1 MRTAVA
7 LAIVLA
13 APAAHAQAAPAAQ
26 AHAAVA
32 QARAVA
38 AQAEARTAQAEAAVP
53 QTPAAVPQTPAA
65 APQTPAAAPAPAFVY
80 NPEGRRDPFV
90 SLLKRAADARAARQG
105 KPAAGG
111 VASFLVSE
119 LTLKGIMQ
127 SRSEHVALVTGPD
140 GKTYLVRVN
149 DRLLD
154 GSVRAITADSL
165 VCLQDVNDPLSL
177 TKQRE
182 VRMTLRAVT
191 EAK

>member
-7 LAIVLA
+7 MLVVLA
-13 APAAHAQAAPAAQ
+13 AAAASAQEKPAPPAA
-26 AHAAVA
+26 
-32 QARAVA
+32 
-38 AQAEARTAQAEAAVP
+38 
-53 QTPAAVPQTPAA
+53 PAAVPQAPAA
-65 APQTPAAAPAPAFVY
+65 APAFVY

-90 SLLKRAADARAARQG
+90 SLVRRAAEARDRQG
-105 KPAAGG
+105 KQPSAGG
-111 VASFLVSE
+111 VSGFLVSE
-119 LTLKGIMQ
+119 LTLKGVMV
-127 SRSEHVALVTGPD
+127 SRGERVALVSGPD
-140 GKTYLVRVN
+140 SKTYLIRVN

-154 GSVRAITADSL
+154 GTVRAITADSL

>member
-7 LAIVLA
+7 MLVVLA
-13 APAAHAQAAPAAQ
+13 AAAASAQGKPAAQSAPPAPPAVAPQAPAA
-26 AHAAVA
+26 
-32 QARAVA
+32 
-38 AQAEARTAQAEAAVP
+38 
-53 QTPAAVPQTPAA
+53 
-65 APQTPAAAPAPAFVY
+65 APAFVY

-90 SLLKRAADARAARQG
+90 SLVRRAAEARGRQG
-105 KPAAGG
+105 KQPSAGG
-111 VASFLVSE
+111 VSGFLVSE
-119 LTLKGIMQ
+119 LTLKGVMV
-127 SRSEHVALVTGPD
+127 SRGERVALVTGPD
-140 GKTYLVRVN
+140 AKTYLVRVN

-154 GSVRAITADSL
+154 GTVRAITADSL